1 MSIGSSQSQLN
12 TKPKQIQGGPSKQ
25 SSEVVLNAYI
35 QTAKELL
42 NERYKTLITT
52 KQSTDSVGDRY
63 ELTIAINELKTIYEL
78 LFGKDN

>member
-1 MSIGSSQSQLN
+1 MSTGSSQSQLN
-12 TKPKQIQGGPSKQ
+12 TKPKQGGPSKQ